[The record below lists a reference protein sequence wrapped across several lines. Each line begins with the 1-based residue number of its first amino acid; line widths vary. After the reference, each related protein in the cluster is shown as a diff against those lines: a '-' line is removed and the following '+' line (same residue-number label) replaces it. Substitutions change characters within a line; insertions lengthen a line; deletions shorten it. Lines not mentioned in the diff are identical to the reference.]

1 MSTERDFDEERERRE
16 WQAQENALRAERAG
30 ARAGDSDVAQYRL
43 VARALRSPPLAPI
56 PSDFAARVAASAERS
71 ARGANESVEMWLE
84 RGLVALLLL
93 AGVAALI
100 VYNGDWLRELS
111 FSVPERAAFGIQT
124 IVSWS
129 LAIAACVG
137 ISSAFA
143 LARKP

>member
-1 MSTERDFDEERERRE
+1 
-16 WQAQENALRAERAG
+16 
-30 ARAGDSDVAQYRL
+30 
-43 VARALRSPPLAPI
+43 
-56 PSDFAARVAASAERS
+56 
-71 ARGANESVEMWLE
+71 MWLE
-84 RGLVALLLL
+84 RGLMALLLL